1 MSGIGRAQETCV
13 CVFMQSRCTVKRK
26 CLITSL
32 VASAGI
38 SETLPKRISSF
49 NGCKNLRCKETKQMI
64 HYLGVVLFK
73 KLEDA
78 VLKMLCRKSATD
90 QHELHSVQY
99 ILCLSGSFLL
109 PFCSSVYAQLC
120 CVLSAPFC
128 LQITRNWSG
137 RRGSA
142 VSWNI
147 QILVRLFLSASQ
159 AKYYRDSFV
168 NIYYQ
173 E

>member
-137 RRGSA
+137 RRGSV
-142 VSWNI
+142 VS
-147 QILVRLFLSASQ
+147 
-159 AKYYRDSFV
+159 
-168 NIYYQ
+168 
-173 E
+173 